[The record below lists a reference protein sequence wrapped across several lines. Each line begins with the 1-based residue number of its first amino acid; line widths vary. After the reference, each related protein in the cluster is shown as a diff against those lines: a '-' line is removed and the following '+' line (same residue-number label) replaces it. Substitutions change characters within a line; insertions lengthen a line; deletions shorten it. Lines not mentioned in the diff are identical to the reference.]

1 MNRKERRK
9 LERQKLFTDDAKVEE
24 AKPKSRKKQVIF
36 SLILV
41 LAVAFII
48 FSYLRDQQPG
58 EYDDF
63 VACLAEKDVKF
74 YGSFQCSHCQ
84 KQKKL
89 FGRSSK
95 TLDETGVYVECG
107 PLGNFNSRCS
117 FDKVSVVPLWKIG
130 DEEILGKQ
138 QLNLL
143 SKKSGCSLPNE
154 PS

>member
-24 AKPKSRKKQVIF
+24 AKPKSR
-36 SLILV
+36 
-41 LAVAFII
+41 
-48 FSYLRDQQPG
+48 
-58 EYDDF
+58 
-63 VACLAEKDVKF
+63 
-74 YGSFQCSHCQ
+74 Q

-107 PLGNFNSRCS
+107 PLGNFNSRCT

-138 QLNLL
+138 QLSLL